1 MFKKVLA
8 IILTLCFAGMTAGGC
23 GNNES
28 GKTDETTA
36 QAETKAAEIKT
47 NLPKLDMKKWQY
59 DEDDKIYY
67 QLGLD
72 YCEKPADKTYEQ
84 LAVFV
89 PAAYMD
95 GTKNSDGSYTCKFNE
110 SAKVSGY
117 TAANAP
123 IVMPIVTPGYA
134 PAPAMTEYGE
144 MYFDNITDYTEKGFV
159 YVFSGC
165 RGINEGAPSGVT
177 DIKAAIR
184 YIRYCDDEIAGSAE
198 SIFVYGMS
206 GGGAQAAILG
216 ASGDSELYEP
226 YLEKIGAVQGVSDAV
241 AGSMDWCPITDL
253 DTANAEYEWMM
264 GCTRSGRSSEEQAI
278 SDGLANAF
286 ADYINGAGFTDKDG
300 NKLTLEK
307 SNDGIYQA
315 GSYYDYIK
323 SVIEKSLNNYL
334 SDTDFSEKDAHNTYG
349 SAQKYIDELNKDKK
363 WISYDKSSNTA
374 TITSIADFAKACKQA
389 TELIVAFDQPDSQN
403 SLFGTG
409 NSEKS
414 HFDKILADVLKKQN
428 NKSAADYEADFKK
441 TDFAGNNVEKRVNMY
456 TPLYYLMQGREGFGK
471 SAVAKYWRIRTG
483 IAQNNTSVTTEVN
496 LALALEKYD
505 GVKSVDFETVW
516 AQGHTHAERKG
527 DSAENFIE
535 WVNNCMK

>member
-1 MFKKVLA
+1 M
-8 IILTLCFAGMTAGGC
+8 
-23 GNNES
+23 
-28 GKTDETTA
+28 
-36 QAETKAAEIKT
+36 
-47 NLPKLDMKKWQY
+47 
-59 DEDDKIYY
+59 
-67 QLGLD
+67 
-72 YCEKPADKTYEQ
+72 
-84 LAVFV
+84 
-89 PAAYMD
+89 
-95 GTKNSDGSYTCKFNE
+95 
-110 SAKVSGY
+110 
-117 TAANAP
+117 
-123 IVMPIVTPGYA
+123 
-134 PAPAMTEYGE
+134 
-144 MYFDNITDYTEKGFV
+144 
-159 YVFSGC
+159 
-165 RGINEGAPSGVT
+165 
-177 DIKAAIR
+177 
-184 YIRYCDDEIAGSAE
+184 
-198 SIFVYGMS
+198 
-206 GGGAQAAILG
+206 
-216 ASGDSELYEP
+216 
-226 YLEKIGAVQGVSDAV
+226 
-241 AGSMDWCPITDL
+241 
-253 DTANAEYEWMM
+253 
-264 GCTRSGRSSEEQAI
+264 
-278 SDGLANAF
+278 
-286 ADYINGAGFTDKDG
+286 
-300 NKLTLEK
+300 
-307 SNDGIYQA
+307 
-315 GSYYDYIK
+315 
-323 SVIEKSLNNYL
+323 IEKSLNNYL

-527 DSAENFIE
+527 DSAERMGLGVSDMLSITLQQLYYCTHPILNFFAARRQRQL
-535 WVNNCMK
+535 VAK

>member
-95 GTKNSDGSYTCKFNE
+95 GTKNSDGSYTCKLNE

-159 YVFSGC
+159 YVFSG
-165 RGINEGAPSGVT
+165 
-177 DIKAAIR
+177 
-184 YIRYCDDEIAGSAE
+184 
-198 SIFVYGMS
+198 
-206 GGGAQAAILG
+206 
-216 ASGDSELYEP
+216 
-226 YLEKIGAVQGVSDAV
+226 
-241 AGSMDWCPITDL
+241 
-253 DTANAEYEWMM
+253 
-264 GCTRSGRSSEEQAI
+264 
-278 SDGLANAF
+278 
-286 ADYINGAGFTDKDG
+286 
-300 NKLTLEK
+300 
-307 SNDGIYQA
+307 
-315 GSYYDYIK
+315 
-323 SVIEKSLNNYL
+323 
-334 SDTDFSEKDAHNTYG
+334 
-349 SAQKYIDELNKDKK
+349 
-363 WISYDKSSNTA
+363 
-374 TITSIADFAKACKQA
+374 
-389 TELIVAFDQPDSQN
+389 
-403 SLFGTG
+403 
-409 NSEKS
+409 
-414 HFDKILADVLKKQN
+414 
-428 NKSAADYEADFKK
+428 
-441 TDFAGNNVEKRVNMY
+441 
-456 TPLYYLMQGREGFGK
+456 
-471 SAVAKYWRIRTG
+471 
-483 IAQNNTSVTTEVN
+483 
-496 LALALEKYD
+496 
-505 GVKSVDFETVW
+505 
-516 AQGHTHAERKG
+516 
-527 DSAENFIE
+527 
-535 WVNNCMK
+535 

>member
-95 GTKNSDGSYTCKFNE
+95 GTKNSDGSYTCKLNE

-165 RGINEGAPSGVT
+165 RGINEGVPSGVT
-177 DIKAAIR
+177 DLKAAIR

-264 GCTRSGRSSEEQAI
+264 GCTRYGRSSEEQAI